1 MKKEKKIITPDQLS
15 KRLRNAKTPKDALQV
30 LKLAYDVYDSLV
42 SNNVSKYEI
51 QLACIPGC
59 SFCCYL
65 RVGARAHEVLLISEH
80 IKLKWSE
87 AGRKALISE
96 LGDHTNIVRKMT
108 KADRYTTNIKCP
120 LLQGTQCM
128 VYPIRPLGCRLDHS
142 QDVEACK
149 FSYEHPENMQI
160 KGNRNPDLFKAIY
173 TYMGIV
179 RAIYKYCGYD
189 DYEYE
194 LGMALHAAL
203 TSSKCLRRWQKHK
216 KAFFNIE
223 QE

>member
-1 MKKEKKIITPDQLS
+1 MKKEKEIITPDQLS
-15 KRLRNAKTPKDALQV
+15 KRLRNAKAPKDALQV
-30 LKLAYDVYDSLV
+30 LKQAYNVYDSLV
-42 SNNVSKYEI
+42 SYNLSKHEI
-51 QLACIPGC
+51 QIACIRGC

-87 AGRKALISE
+87 AGIKALISA
-96 LGDHTNIVRKMT
+96 LGDHANIVRNMT
-108 KADRYTTNIKCP
+108 KADQYTTNIKCP
-120 LLQGTQCM
+120 LLQGNQCM
-128 VYPIRPLGCRLDHS
+128 MYRIRPLGCRLHHS
-142 QDVEACK
+142 QDVEECK
-149 FSYEHPENMQI
+149 SSYEHPEDMQG

-179 RAIYKYCGYD
+179 REIYKNCGYD